1 MFIKIQESYQ
11 VHMTEK
17 KLTTTHNN
25 QKAKCTEEGKNTGEK
40 VQVGHTGRTIRITPG
55 FSKESQKAKGAG
67 WMFYQS

>member
-25 QKAKCTEEGKNTGEK
+25 QKAKCTEERISKATGEK
-40 VQVGHTGRTIRITPG
+40 VQVGHTGRAIRITPG

-67 WMFYQS
+67 